1 MKSNFASKF
10 LQHSAITE
18 LMDDLNA
25 GVQGEAMLMLGGG
38 NPAQI
43 PQVAEELEQ
52 HLQQTLSDGS
62 LVQSLMNYD
71 GPQGKD
77 SFRIALAELLSSEFG
92 WAIGAEHIALTNGS
106 QSAFF
111 YLMNLFA
118 GTSETGEKKKVLLPV
133 CPEYIGYSDLGL
145 EDELFVTVKPTIEL
159 LPEREFKYHPD
170 FDSLLLDDSIGVV
183 CLSRPTNPSGNV
195 ITDAELQK
203 LDQMCCQ
210 ADVPLLLD
218 NAYGAPFP
226 NILFEDVTPIWNDNI
241 VLCLSL
247 SKLGLP
253 GARCGIVVARPEIIR
268 AISNLNGIM
277 GLAPGSVGPIVAQH
291 WAQSGHL
298 LALSEEVVKPYYQQR
313 AQRVANWLKEAIPDS
328 RFRVHKPEG
337 AIFLWL
343 WFDELPV
350 TSRELYQLLK
360 EQGLILVAGEH
371 FFPGLDEPWPHR
383 YQCIRLS
390 YAGPEVDVKQGI
402 TILASTVSKLYQ
414 QADES

>member
-1 MKSNFASKF
+1 MMQSDFANKF

-25 GVQGEAMLMLGGG
+25 GMQGDGMLMLGGG

-43 PQVAEELEQ
+43 PEVATKLKA
-52 HLQQTLSDGS
+52 HLQQALDDGS

-77 SFRIALAELLSSEFG
+77 SFRQALAALLSQQFDWDIS
-92 WAIGAEHIALTNGS
+92 ADHIALTNGS

-118 GTSETGEKKKVLLPV
+118 GTSADGVKKKVLLPV
-133 CPEYIGYSDLGL
+133 CPEYIGYGDLGL
-145 EDELFVTVKPTIEL
+145 EDDLFVTVKPRIEL
-159 LPEREFKYHPD
+159 LPERQFKYHPD
-170 FDSLLLDDSIGVV
+170 FDKLPMDHSIGVV

-195 ITDAELQK
+195 ITDQELAR
-203 LDQMCCQ
+203 LDRLCRD
-210 ADVPLLLD
+210 ANIPLLLD

-226 NILFEDVTPIWNDNI
+226 NIMFESASPIWNDNI

-253 GARCGIVVARPEIIR
+253 GARCGIVVAKPEIIN

-277 GLAPGSVGPIVAQH
+277 GLAPGSIGPIVAQH
-291 WAQSGHL
+291 WAATGEL
-298 LALSEEVVKPYYQQR
+298 LTLSEQVVKPYYQQR
-313 AQRVANWLKEAIPDS
+313 AERAANWLKQAIPDP
-328 RFRVHKPEG
+328 RFRIHKPEG

-343 WFDELPV
+343 WFDELPI
-350 TSRELYQLLK
+350 TSRELYQRLK
-360 EQGLILVAGEH
+360 QQGLLLVAGEH
-371 FFPGLDEPWPHR
+371 FFPGLAEPWPHCQ
-383 YQCIRLS
+383 QCIRLS
-390 YAGPEVDVKQGI
+390 YAGPEADVKRGI
-402 TILASTVSKLYQ
+402 EILARTVTELYGNSK
-414 QADES
+414 